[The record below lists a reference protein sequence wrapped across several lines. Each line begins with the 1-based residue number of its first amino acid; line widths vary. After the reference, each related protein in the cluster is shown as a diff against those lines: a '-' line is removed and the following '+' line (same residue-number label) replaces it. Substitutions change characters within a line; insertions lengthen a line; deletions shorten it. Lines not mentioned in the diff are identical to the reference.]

1 MKSQKSSAIVYSI
14 QDVSDDI
21 STFRTSIK
29 IRLCPGWAQGSWL
42 SNAAK
47 TIAIRLITSEIT
59 VISAEKISPRHLIR
73 KKAVLKAVQGARAMF
88 SLSSV
93 TTNTESGRKA
103 RKRGVFKSG
112 DAAMYTLMC
121 QVHLLCEHTRD
132 HLSNVNCYCNFISK
146 LCVTE
151 ILDIALWFLDQS
163 TWYYI
168 IIDYRIQCE
177 VVSIVIYNLHLR
189 AKLRVIKNLD

>member
-1 MKSQKSSAIVYSI
+1 MILA
-14 QDVSDDI
+14 
-21 STFRTSIK
+21 
-29 IRLCPGWAQGSWL
+29 G
-42 SNAAK
+42 
-47 TIAIRLITSEIT
+47 
-59 VISAEKISPRHLIR
+59 KISPRHLIR

-151 ILDIALWFLDQS
+151 IRYCFVVSRSKHVILHH
-163 TWYYI
+163 
-168 IIDYRIQCE
+168 YRIHCE
-177 VVSIVIYNLHLR
+177 VVSIVISDLQSTFESKTACYQEP
-189 AKLRVIKNLD
+189 

>member
-1 MKSQKSSAIVYSI
+1 
-14 QDVSDDI
+14 
-21 STFRTSIK
+21 
-29 IRLCPGWAQGSWL
+29 
-42 SNAAK
+42 
-47 TIAIRLITSEIT
+47 
-59 VISAEKISPRHLIR
+59 
-73 KKAVLKAVQGARAMF
+73 MF

-151 ILDIALWFLDQS
+151 IRYCFVVSRSKHVILHH
-163 TWYYI
+163 
-168 IIDYRIQCE
+168 YRIHCE

-189 AKLRVIKNLD
+189 AKLRVIKNLDQVLMIKHWYVVFRSQHVILHHYHTM

>member
-1 MKSQKSSAIVYSI
+1 MVRNYRVFTRPGCWQDGVNQNEPLFAKNECQYVEIWWMKSQKSWAIVYSI
-14 QDVSDDI
+14 RDVSDDI

-29 IRLCPGWAQGSWL
+29 IRLCRGWAQGSWL

-59 VISAEKISPRHLIR
+59 VILAEKISPRHFIR

-93 TTNTESGRKA
+93 TTNTESGWKA
-103 RKRGVFKSG
+103 RKRWVFKSG

-132 HLSNVNCYCNFISK
+132 HLSSVKC
-146 LCVTE
+146 
-151 ILDIALWFLDQS
+151 LD
-163 TWYYI
+163 
-168 IIDYRIQCE
+168 
-177 VVSIVIYNLHLR
+177 YNQFG
-189 AKLRVIKNLD
+189 N